1 MNSNTLSYYDRVVPL
16 SMGSLRC
23 IVSDGRWQSRA
34 VWRLSDANWTE
45 KRNGLEVESSKPLYL
60 N

>member
-1 MNSNTLSYYDRVVPL
+1 
-16 SMGSLRC
+16 MGSLRC